1 MFIKLFKCQL
11 CVHVMRI
18 SCDKVTDILFSS
30 TLSCYVASKGI
41 FFRMYAYMQLVCTCI
56 FTFFCKKIKCQRYH
70 LASLITCFMF
80 FFDFSAS
87 SLQANRCCFDKS
99 HFLLTVLSLSDYW
112 CQVIFELLKYLRC
125 Y

>member
-18 SCDKVTDILFSS
+18 SRDKVTDILFSS
-30 TLSCYVASKGI
+30 TLSCYVASKVI

-87 SLQANRCCFDKS
+87 SLQAKS
-99 HFLLTVLSLSDYW
+99 VSLTNHILFLTVLSLSDGW

-125 Y
+125 H